1 MFETLMFDTVNEIKT
16 CQKPVFRRPYLSLK
30 LQKVVDTKG
39 LYDTGADVSCVSEAV
54 FSKIPLHLRPPAV
67 AINNSDQFKSAG
79 GQNLKVQGCFELTV
93 NVGKRETQHQFYVIR
108 DLNEPVILGIDFIA
122 QNELT
127 FCPKSR
133 SFKWKGDSV
142 WEQGHLKMSKT
153 EVLPPLSVTV
163 CKMQLRTE
171 CGSRPGQQTQLVA
184 NIRHCEN
191 PGLTGGPYL
200 VTPDSEG
207 NVHVPVFNCA
217 PYKVTVSRN
226 EFVGL
231 AENVSECEK
240 RELNPKY
247 LQAVAAAQRASDRDK
262 EVLSPAKERFIRDN
276 VKLNVPEQFREQYL
290 KVILKNHECVSQHK
304 FDLGRTDTLLHEI
317 SLKSEEPVYVKQFKI
332 PDAHRVEVEKHVNE
346 WLKMGV
352 IQPARS
358 KFNSP
363 IFAVAKKNGGI
374 RLVQDF
380 RALNAQTYVDK
391 YSMKDVSECIG
402 DIGRSGSTLFTT
414 IDLTGGF
421 WQLLLQP
428 RSRPYTAFTV
438 PGQGQFQW
446 VTTPMGLLGAPSSF
460 QRLMETVVHGLA
472 NVIVYIDD
480 LLLHSTT
487 HEQHLR
493 QLDELLGRLALHRV
507 KINLPK
513 CDFGSK
519 DVAYLGFR
527 LTEEGVKP
535 GSDKLKAVAQA
546 TPPSNVHEIRQFLG
560 LCNFFR
566 THVRNFAQITA
577 PLTALTRKDCGWKG
591 GPLPDNALKAF
602 LELQSYL
609 CSEPVVDY
617 PRNDRPYAL
626 ITDASLGDCKKPGG
640 LGAILAQV
648 NSQGEHC
655 VIAYASRKL
664 QKHEA
669 NYTPFLLEMQAAIW
683 GMEHFDTYLRGRHF
697 TLYTDHKPLEK
708 LGTVHTKTLNRL
720 QENMNKFDFEIR
732 YKKGSEMPAD
742 YLSRNVVASI
752 GWESEELRQAQ
763 EGDHLVRAI
772 RNFLLNKELPTDSK
786 CQQLVK
792 HFSDSCFVEDD
803 LVWRR
808 VKRPYEPSRVV
819 IFLPESLT
827 EEAMK
832 EAHGQLLSGHD
843 GIFKTKERLF
853 QCYYWPGMD
862 ADIARHLQHCHKC
875 QLRRKDDRP
884 GPVLV
889 TSLPQASEPNQ
900 RMHAD
905 LFGPLKT
912 SGNHKKYVL
921 GMTDA
926 FTKYVE
932 LVALPN
938 KESRTVAEAI
948 FEKWFCRFGIPL
960 EVITDQGK
968 EFCGELTEDLFKLM
982 RVDHRTTTAYHPQCN
997 SQAEVANKTIAKYL
1011 SSFTDDSTLDW
1022 EDYLAPLMFSYNTS
1036 FHRSVKTT
1044 PFFLTYGLEARQPG
1058 LPGPEMRRKFYGESS
1073 TDELMLRLMAARN
1086 VARQN
1091 NQEASDQAKEDHDRK
1106 ATPHAFAANQL
1117 VLLDEH
1123 SFLHKNAK
1131 LAPNWSGPHRIVR
1144 LKNDNNV
1151 ELKLKNGRSLITHVN
1166 RLKPYRVPLPG
1177 KAEFVE
1183 VENSGEKGEVR
1194 VSGPA
1199 VQENAAG
1206 YPDNENVIG
1215 DEPPLQQHLWLP
1227 AHEMPPAPPIR
1238 APTVNYPPPVSRQS
1252 SFNEPPPS
1260 RRSSTRSHAGGPV
1273 VTEQDA
1279 DFAASAFVLP
1289 PAKRGRG
1296 RPRKYP
1302 LSPALPP
1309 VIETPPAAEGGG
1321 MQVQEREGENIEAAP
1336 ETHDAEGDVQ
1346 INVLDSDWT
1355 VVLRKKNKNRF
1366 RKQSN
1371 VDKDGDENKFY
1382 DGSRWCK
1389 VWKNNFRRYGD
1400 TYKTVCADTPSPV
1413 QVAQPPEAPP
1423 APPLPA
1429 APLGPV
1435 PALVVHQPP
1444 DDSDSDSSLSDYSD
1458 DSDATVLLQ
1467 RTADDDDF
1475 QSCSEAEESEPKAGP
1490 SRAQPRPGTSRVP
1503 GIADLKPSE
1512 VGELRQLLGSP
1523 EPRTLRSRGVVLSP
1537 EILRRFPESKTRK
1550 KKK

>member
-16 CQKPVFRRPYLSLK
+16 CQRPTFRRPYLSLR
-30 LQKVVDTKG
+30 LQKTVDTKG
-39 LYDTGADVSCVSEAV
+39 LYDTGADVSCMSETV

-67 AINNSDQFKSAG
+67 AVNSSDQFKSAG
-79 GQNLKVQGCFELTV
+79 GQNLKVRGCYNFSV
-93 NVGKRETQHQFYVIR
+93 NVGKKETQHQFYVIR

-153 EVLPPLSVTV
+153 AVLSPLSVTV
-163 CKMQLRTE
+163 CKVQLRTD
-171 CGSRPGQQTQLVA
+171 CGSRPGQQAQLVA

-207 NVHVPVFNCA
+207 NVHVPIYNCA
-217 PYKVTVSRN
+217 PYKVTLARN

-240 RELNPKY
+240 REINPRY
-247 LQAVAAAQRASDRDK
+247 LQAVAAAQRASDRDR
-262 EVLSPAKERFIRDN
+262 EVLSPEKEQFIRDN
-276 VKLNVPEQFREQYL
+276 VKLNVPEKFREQYL

-332 PDAHRVEVEKHVNE
+332 PDAHRVEVEKHVSE

-380 RALNAQTYVDK
+380 RALNAQTYMDK

-428 RSRPYTAFTV
+428 RCRPYTAFTV
-438 PGQGQFQW
+438 PGKGQFQW

-460 QRLMETVVHGLA
+460 QRLMETVVKGLA

-480 LLLHSTT
+480 LLLHSST
-487 HEQHLR
+487 HEQHLT
-493 QLDELLGRLALHRV
+493 QLDELLGRLAMHRV
-507 KINLPK
+507 KVNLPK

-626 ITDASLGDCKKPGG
+626 ITDASLGDGKKPGG

-648 NSQGEHC
+648 NPQGEHC

-752 GWESEELRQAQ
+752 GWESEELRKAQ

-875 QLRRKDDRP
+875 QLRRKDDKP

-1022 EDYLAPLMFSYNTS
+1022 ENYLAPLMFSYNTS
-1036 FHRSVKTT
+1036 FHRSVKAT

-1058 LPGPEMRRKFYGESS
+1058 LPGPEVRRKFYGESS
-1073 TDELMLRLMAARN
+1073 TDELLLRLLAARN

-1183 VENSGEKGEVR
+1183 IENSEEKSQSFPVREKSAEPIDDPDFEMKESDFIQPEVWR
-1194 VSGPA
+1194 
-1199 VQENAAG
+1199 
-1206 YPDNENVIG
+1206 
-1215 DEPPLQQHLWLP
+1215 P
-1227 AHEMPPAPPIR
+1227 AHESPAPPSR
-1238 APTVNYPPPVSRQS
+1238 NPSLASPPPVSRQP
-1252 SFNEPPPS
+1252 SFFAPS
-1260 RRSSTRSHAGGPV
+1260 PARSLSTRSTRSSRGAPV
-1273 VTEQDA
+1273 VTQQDA

-1289 PAKRGRG
+1289 PAPVKRGRG
-1296 RPRKYP
+1296 RPRKDTALAP
-1302 LSPALPP
+1302 SLPP
-1309 VIETPPAAEGGG
+1309 VIETPSAEGGG
-1321 MQVQEREGENIEAAP
+1321 VVQGSEAENSPHVQESAA
-1336 ETHDAEGDVQ
+1336 EDTGDVQ
-1346 INVLDSDWT
+1346 IDVVNSDWT
-1355 VVLRKKNKNRF
+1355 VVLRKKRRSKRTQSSQDVDENRF
-1366 RKQSN
+1366 H
-1371 VDKDGDENKFY
+1371 DGQ
-1382 DGSRWCK
+1382 RWCP

-1400 TYKTVCADTPSPV
+1400 TYKTVCADTPVTVDPLPDAAPV
-1413 QVAQPPEAPP
+1413 
-1423 APPLPA
+1423 PPLPV
-1429 APLGPV
+1429 LPV
-1435 PALVVHQPP
+1435 PVLPAPIPDIVVEPP
-1444 DDSDSDSSLSDYSD
+1444 PEDSDSDDYADDSST
-1458 DSDATVLLQ
+1458 DSDATVLI
-1467 RTADDDDF
+1467 RRSDDDF
-1475 QSCSEAEESEPKAGP
+1475 ESCDEGPEPSPGP
-1490 SRAQPRPGTSRVP
+1490 SRVQRPGTSLVP
-1503 GIADLKPSE
+1503 GVPDLRPEE
-1512 VGELRQLLGSP
+1512 VGQLRKLLWSP
-1523 EPRTLRSRGVVLSP
+1523 EPRILRSRGVVLSP
-1537 EILRRFPESKTRK
+1537 EILRKFPETRTRK